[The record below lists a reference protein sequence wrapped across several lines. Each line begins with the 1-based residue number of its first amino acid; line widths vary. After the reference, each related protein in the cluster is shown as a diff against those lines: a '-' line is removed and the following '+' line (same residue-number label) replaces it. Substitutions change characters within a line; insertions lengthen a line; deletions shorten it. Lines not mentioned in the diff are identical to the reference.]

1 MGRKTI
7 KRAVSEDFEIMDDGD
22 KIGTVR
28 IRPSGILWKGKG
40 QRSWFGLTLDKF
52 AMLAEEQGRPHKK

>member
-1 MGRKTI
+1 MGRKQSSAQYPKTS
-7 KRAVSEDFEIMDDGD
+7 KSWTTATKSARSGSDQVA
-22 KIGTVR
+22 
-28 IRPSGILWKGKG
+28 IRWKGKG